1 MKLLMLER
9 QIGAV
14 TSVLPL
20 RSAGLLGSW
29 SSLSGQSHSC
39 SNSLAPRALLA
50 LSHRKRKR
58 SRFISLLR
66 AGPVSRTLEVSL
78 SAGDFLQ
85 VICLAL
91 CTRVGSRLGCQQ
103 FYTPFNEGMKWLM
116 PLSKSAG
123 KHSLIGFLHFSPSL
137 RQPWAQQ
144 LRSSLLGTFCL
155 FYGFLP
161 FCSLSWMNWGIL
173 WADGKFSHFSHL

>member
-14 TSVLPL
+14 ISVFPL

-29 SSLSGQSHSC
+29 SSLSGQSYSC
-39 SNSLAPRALLA
+39 SNSLAPPALLA

-66 AGPVSRTLEVSL
+66 AGPISHTLEVSL
-78 SAGDFLQ
+78 SAGDCLP
-85 VICLAL
+85 VICHAL
-91 CTRVGSRLGCQQ
+91 YTRVGSRLGCQQ

-123 KHSLIGFLHFSPSL
+123 KRSLIGFLDFSLSL
-137 RQPWAQQ
+137 RQPWTQQ
-144 LRSSLLGTFCL
+144 LWDSLLGIFL
-155 FYGFLP
+155 FYGLFP

-173 WADGKFSHFSHL
+173 WADGSFSHL